1 MALIGRP
8 ALARAAAP
16 SHAQGPPAAASS
28 PAPSPSPSPTV
39 RYAVVDGGI
48 RRLVTEREYRTNVA
62 GCSKIEVIRYPGET
76 VVTNVC
82 YR

>member
-1 MALIGRP
+1 
-8 ALARAAAP
+8 
-16 SHAQGPPAAASS
+16 
-28 PAPSPSPSPTV
+28 V

>member
-1 MALIGRP
+1 MI
-8 ALARAAAP
+8 LAWW
-16 SHAQGPPAAASS
+16 PAASAPAPASS
-28 PAPSPSPSPTV
+28 PAPAPARPGV
-39 RYAVVDGGI
+39 RYAIVDGGT
-48 RRLVTEREYRTNVA
+48 RRLVTEREYRTTVA

>member
-1 MALIGRP
+1 MI
-8 ALARAAAP
+8 LAWWAAA
-16 SHAQGPPAAASS
+16 SAPAPASS
-28 PAPSPSPSPTV
+28 PAPAPAPARPGV

-48 RRLVTEREYRTNVA
+48 RRLVTEREYRTTVTN
-62 GCSKIEVIRYPGET
+62 CSKIEVIRYPGET